1 MDAKLLWILA
11 AALVVLL
18 GLLWL
23 SAGRGGVQ
31 PAAEPSPSEEYLVAV
46 AELINSEG
54 AFVGIAILT
63 ELPEGVRIQL
73 KAEGLPPGEHAL
85 HIHETG
91 RCEPPDFRSA
101 GGHFNPFG
109 KAHGL
114 ENPKGPHAGDLPNV
128 TVPENGS
135 LDVDLV
141 AGEVTLKPGAPHS
154 LLDADGSAL
163 VIHAGPDDLTS
174 DPAGNAGP
182 RIACGVIQLP
192 EGDSKGR

>member
-1 MDAKLLWILA
+1 MNTKLLWIVA
-11 AALVVLL
+11 AAVLVLL

-23 SAGRGGVQ
+23 AGGPPAGRGPT
-31 PAAEPSPSEEYLVAV
+31 PAGSEPEGEYLVAV
-46 AELINSEG
+46 AELIDTEG

-63 ELPEGVRIQL
+63 ELPEGVRVQL
-73 KAEGLPPGEHAL
+73 RAEGLPPGEHAL

-109 KAHGL
+109 KRHGL
-114 ENPKGPHAGDLPNV
+114 ENPEGPHVGDLPNV
-128 TVPENGS
+128 RVDENGS
-135 LDVDLV
+135 LDGELL
-141 AGEVTLKPGAPHS
+141 AGEVTLRPGARNS

-163 VIHAGPDDLTS
+163 VIHAGPDDYTS

-182 RIACGVIQLP
+182 RIACGVVQLP
-192 EGDSKGR
+192 ESEGR